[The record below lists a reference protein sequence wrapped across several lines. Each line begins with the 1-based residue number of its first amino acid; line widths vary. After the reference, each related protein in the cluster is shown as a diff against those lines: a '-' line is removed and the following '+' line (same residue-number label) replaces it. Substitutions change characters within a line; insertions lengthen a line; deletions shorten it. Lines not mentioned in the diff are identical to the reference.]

1 MKCPVCNTKCNDN
14 TQICQICAWEFSIW
28 VSEISD
34 EQRNLYNQK
43 LKIAQNNWQKL
54 KQMEKKLQD
63 LEQNSTITKPQ
74 PKKQKTVKP
83 EAKLQPLEKNTVTRS
98 YPSKQQKN
106 FKPEIRKTAVTEEN
120 PEAIEHLLS
129 VDPMELEIGYS
140 IIPLVDKT
148 QDGELLDRIR
158 SIRRQFAIEMGM
170 VLPPIH
176 IRDNLKLKPNEY
188 RIMINNSEVGWFELM
203 MNHQLAIDPG
213 DISINLEGLET
224 KEPAFDLPAIWIP
237 LNQREEAKFAGYTVV
252 DNPSVMATHITSII
266 RMHADELLGRQ
277 EVQHLL
283 DTLKKSYPQVIKDID
298 PQFLPLKIIQKVL
311 QNLVKECVSI
321 RNLLAI
327 VETLINYADTTQD
340 PELLTEY
347 VRQKLARSIVSPY
360 LSDDGTLNVIT
371 IAQDVEEVLMSSIQK
386 TEFGSYLS
394 VAPKLANTIM
404 ESIGMETEKLMA
416 MGFQPIILCS
426 PTLRRHL
433 RKMVEQFTPSL
444 IVFSE
449 AELLRNIGFKS
460 LGKVRL
466 KYEQ

>member
-43 LKIAQNNWQKL
+43 LKIAQNNWKKL

-98 YPSKQQKN
+98 YPSKQQNN
-106 FKPEIRKTAVTEEN
+106 FKPEIRKTAVAEEN

-129 VDPMELEIGYS
+129 VDPMELEVGYS

-188 RIMINNSEVGWFELM
+188 RIMINNSEVGRFELM
-203 MNHQLAIDPG
+203 MNHLLAMGPG
-213 DISINLEGLET
+213 DISTKLEGIET

-252 DNPSVMATHITSII
+252 DNSSVMATHITSII
-266 RMHADELLGRQ
+266 RMHADELLGRHD
-277 EVQHLL
+277 VQRLL
-283 DTLKKSYPQVIKDID
+283 DTLKKSYPEVIKDID
-298 PQFLPLKIIQKVL
+298 PQFLSLGIIQKVL
-311 QNLVKECVSI
+311 QNLVKECISI
-321 RNLLAI
+321 KNLLAI
-327 VETLINYADTTQD
+327 VETLIYYADTTQD

-347 VRQKLARSIVSPY
+347 VRQKLGRSIVTPY
-360 LSDDGTLNVIT
+360 LSDDGTLPVIT
-371 IAQDVEEVLMSSIQK
+371 IAQDVEEVLMSSIQN

-394 VAPKLANTIM
+394 VAPSLANAIM
-404 ESIGMETEKLMA
+404 ESIGRETENLMA
-416 MGFQPIILCS
+416 MGLQPIILCS
-426 PTLRRHL
+426 PTLRRHF
-433 RKMVEQFTPSL
+433 RKMVEQFAPSL
-444 IVFSE
+444 MVFSE

-466 KYEQ
+466 KYED